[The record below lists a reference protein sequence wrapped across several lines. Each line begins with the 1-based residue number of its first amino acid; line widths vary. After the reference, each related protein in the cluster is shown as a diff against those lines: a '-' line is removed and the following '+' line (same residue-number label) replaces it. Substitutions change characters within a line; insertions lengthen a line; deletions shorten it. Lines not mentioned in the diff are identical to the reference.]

1 MQREVRVRR
10 RSGERSRGSRLDAQV
25 APTGGVAGVPE
36 RRIVTRY
43 AVRNSLAPT
52 IQAISATAQ
61 WLLGGIFVVEV
72 LFAYPG
78 VGNALVTAV
87 QVRDVP
93 VIQAIAM
100 LLALAFIL
108 INLVAD
114 IVTILVDPRLR
125 TAA

>member
-1 MQREVRVRR
+1 VRYV
-10 RSGERSRGSRLDAQV
+10 
-25 APTGGVAGVPE
+25 
-36 RRIVTRY
+36 
-43 AVRNSLAPT
+43 VRNSLAPT
-52 IQAISATAQ
+52 IQAIAATAQ
-61 WLLGGIFVVEV
+61 WLLGGIFVIEV
-72 LFAYPG
+72 LFAFPG
-78 VGNALVTAV
+78 IGNALVTSV